1 MCKMYSKWL
10 YSFNDITLGW
20 IWKFFFLGKTHLYWF
35 SDYLLF
41 LLTVY
46 KYSINSWSVGQQLGN
61 NFNKHKKR
69 FTLSVAWWK
78 RRTSGSQTQEH
89 NQTKWSVPLHV
100 RTVKNLEKELSC
112 WSLAV
117 AIANYLHLFHE
128 LISL

>member
-1 MCKMYSKWL
+1 MCKMYLKSV
-10 YSFNDITLGW
+10 YYFNDFTLSW
-20 IWKFFFLGKTHLYWF
+20 IWKIFFLAKTHLYWF

-61 NFNKHKKR
+61 NYFNKHEKVLLLE
-69 FTLSVAWWK
+69 TLSVGRWK
-78 RRTSGSQTQEH
+78 RRVSGSQTQEH

-100 RTVKNLEKELSC
+100 HTIKNLDKKLSC

-117 AIANYLHLFHE
+117 AIVNYLHL
-128 LISL
+128 IMN